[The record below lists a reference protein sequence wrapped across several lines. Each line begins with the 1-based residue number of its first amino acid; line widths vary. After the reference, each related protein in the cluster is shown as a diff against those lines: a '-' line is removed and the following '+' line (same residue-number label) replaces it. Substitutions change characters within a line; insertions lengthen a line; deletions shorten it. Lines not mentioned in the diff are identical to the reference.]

1 MEARSGSLTSTQR
14 STEMREPRPTIH
26 DVASRAGVSKSL
38 VSLALRGSPKV
49 SKTSRDAIL
58 VAAAELG
65 YRPNAA
71 ARSLADRRSRTVGV
85 LILDLHNPVFAEILD
100 GVETEVRA
108 QGYSTMLVTGGAD
121 PVLEQVKLDKLLEF
135 QVEGLILIS
144 HRLERDALRA
154 LADEVP
160 TVVVTRRDMTCQRM
174 DTVSND
180 DVAGAAL
187 GVRHLVGLGHRRI
200 THLSGGGNP
209 ISQERERGFL
219 EAMAEAGLSSS
230 ARVVPGT
237 LTDAGGY
244 AAARLALT
252 GHPPPTALLVA
263 NDIAALGAIAAVQE
277 TGLQVPADVSVVGY
291 DGIAL
296 GALRTLS
303 LTTIAQPLAEM
314 GSVAAARLFAR
325 IGSPRS
331 RAQHVSVD
339 AHLVVRGTTAPPP
352 GRGAAGRLRRE
363 GAHRSH
369 GVRSLTPTTV
379 GREAVVGS
387 TSTGER
393 VVGP

>member
-1 MEARSGSLTSTQR
+1 
-14 STEMREPRPTIH
+14 MREPRPTIH

-49 SKTSRDAIL
+49 SEASRNAIL
-58 VAAAELG
+58 AAAAELG

-100 GVETEVRA
+100 GVETEVRDR
-108 QGYSTMLVTGGAD
+108 GYSTMLVTGGAD

-144 HRLERDALRA
+144 HRLHVGALRA
-154 LADEVP
+154 FADEVP
-160 TVVVTRRDMTCQRM
+160 TVVVTRGDMTSPRM

-180 DVAGAAL
+180 DVAGASL

-200 THLSGGGNP
+200 THLSGGDNP
-209 ISQERERGFL
+209 VSAARERGFL
-219 EAMAEAGLSSS
+219 EAMAGAGLASY
-230 ARVVPGT
+230 ARVVPGS

-244 AAARLALT
+244 TAARLALVAD
-252 GHPPPTALLVA
+252 PRPTALFVA

-277 TGLQVPADVSVVGY
+277 AGLQVPADVSVVGY

-296 GALRTLS
+296 GGLRTIN
-303 LTTIAQPLAEM
+303 LTTVAQPLAAM
-314 GSVAAARLFAR
+314 GAAAAGRLFAR
-325 IGSPRS
+325 IGNPRS

-339 AHLVVRGTTAPPP
+339 ATLVVRGTTAQC
-352 GRGAAGRLRRE
+352 
-363 GAHRSH
+363 HVS
-369 GVRSLTPTTV
+369 
-379 GREAVVGS
+379 
-387 TSTGER
+387 
-393 VVGP
+393 